1 MREPASSNPISATG
15 RRWLLPTV
23 DDAAVQRLVKELGIR
38 PLTAKVLVQRGI
50 TSPVQADKFLNP
62 SLDDLGD
69 PELLPDYT
77 AAVREILLARDNGDL
92 IFVHGDYD
100 VDGVTS
106 AAILDRF
113 LKKIG
118 CKVHTHVPHR
128 TKEGYGINMAL
139 VHEAKE
145 RGAKLFLTCDC
156 GIGAH
161 DQVEAALEHGMR
173 VVVTDHHELK
183 ETMPRAHAVV
193 NPHRTDS
200 KYPFSALSGA
210 GVVFRL
216 CEGIAREIDPE
227 WVAPYRKNYLDLAAL
242 GTIAD
247 VMPLVGD
254 NRIIAKFGLERLTDS
269 KKKGIVALKEVSEIK
284 GRVASYDVGFKLGPR
299 LNAAGRIDDAALA
312 LQLLLAEDEKSAMDL
327 ALELDRHNTDRRMVQ
342 DQMIDEA
349 ISMVEALPSL
359 PNALLI
365 FNEHWHPGVVGIVAG
380 KLKEKFNRPAF
391 VGCIDPESG
400 KGKAS
405 GRSIPGLNLASM
417 IQNYSGIVTGGG
429 HAMAAGIAFELEQ
442 VNAISSAFNQYV
454 AQMLRPEDFI
464 PAVEITA
471 DLAEEE
477 IDYAALE
484 ELEKLQ
490 PFGMANPKPIFYAK
504 HVHVN
509 SLRAMGSDGSHA
521 NLGITTSAHKTFR
534 GVAFGMYQT
543 FASLPT
549 GANTEVVF
557 EPQIN
562 EYQGNR
568 SIQWRVSDVRL
579 AEPTLLQ
586 P

>member
-1 MREPASSNPISATG
+1 MHISSTG
-15 RRWLLPTV
+15 KRWILPEV
-23 DDAAVQRLVKELGIR
+23 DSAAVERLVKELGIHR
-38 PLTAKVLVQRGI
+38 LTAKVLVQRGM
-50 TSPVQADKFLNP
+50 TSPAQAEKFLNP

-69 PELLPDYT
+69 PELLPDY
-77 AAVREILLARDNGDL
+77 ASARNEILRAKDSGEL

-118 CKVHTHVPHR
+118 CNVHTHVPHR

-145 RGAKLFLTCDC
+145 KGAKLFLTCDC

-161 DQVEAALEHGMR
+161 DQVEAARAHGMR

-183 ETMPRAHAVV
+183 ETLPNAQAVV
-193 NPHRTDS
+193 NPHRSDS

-216 CEGIAREIDPE
+216 CEGIAREFDSNS
-227 WVAPYRKNYLDLAAL
+227 VSSYRRNYLDLAAL

-247 VMPLVGD
+247 VMPLVDD
-254 NRIIAKFGLERLTDS
+254 NRIIAKFGLERLSET
-269 KKKGIVALKEVSEIK
+269 KKKGIVALKEISEIK

-312 LQLLLAEDEKSAMDL
+312 LQLLLSEEPTDAMRL
-327 ALELDRHNTDRRMVQ
+327 AMELDRHNTDRRMVQ

-349 ISMVEALPSL
+349 VALVESMTSL
-359 PNALLI
+359 PNAILI
-365 FNEHWHPGVVGIVAG
+365 FKEDWHPGVVGIVAG

-405 GRSIPGLNLASM
+405 GRSIPGLNLATM
-417 IQNYSGIVTGGG
+417 IQNYPSIVSGGG
-429 HAMAAGIAFELEQ
+429 HAMAAGIAFELEK
-442 VNAISSAFNQYV
+442 VDTIHMAFNQYV
-454 AQMLRPEDFI
+454 AQLLKPEDFI
-464 PAVEITA
+464 PAIELTAVVEE
-471 DLAEEE
+471 DEV
-477 IDYAALE
+477 DYAVLE

-490 PFGMANPKPIFYAK
+490 PFGMANPRPVFY
-504 HVHVN
+504 
-509 SLRAMGSDGSHA
+509 SSGITISSCRSMGSDGTHA
-521 NLGITTSAHKTFR
+521 NLSLATPGKKNFR
-534 GVAFGMYQT
+534 GVAFGMYET
-543 FASLPT
+543 FSRFDQ
-549 GANTEVVF
+549 GSQVEFVF

-562 EYQGNR
+562 DFQGNR
-568 SIQWRVSDVRL
+568 SIQWRIADVRQL
-579 AEPTLLQ
+579 QQAEILL
-586 P
+586 